1 MTTSTI
7 TACRSCGSKN
17 RVPVTATG
25 TPRCATCK
33 AALPWVVAATDAD
46 FDAAVG
52 ATVPVIVD
60 LWAPWCGPCRTIS
73 PLLEKMAAE
82 RAGRIKLVKVNV
94 DDSPRTAMRFNASGI
109 PTLLFMR
116 NGAEVSRQVGAVP
129 KPQLDAWVNAN
140 LS

>member
-7 TACRSCGSKN
+7 TACRSCGTKN

-46 FDAAVG
+46 FDATVG

-116 NGAEVSRQVGAVP
+116 DGAEVSRQVGAVP

-140 LS
+140 LT